1 MLSNSVQKFIVI
13 HPGILLLLAFLF
25 IFFLFLIVCS
35 DEPKLNYRIL
45 LVFSLS
51 ESYIIGFISAYSNPK
66 VVFMVVLCIFVIV
79 VTLAL
84 CSINTTTDVT
94 IYGEILCIFLMT
106 IILFVMFTIFTNYS
120 FFKIIRLLLGAILAC
135 FYIICEIKIIFGN
148 GDILTGEY
156 IIPAFMIYTDI
167 ILLYTKLY
175 DLFER
180 LYSNF

>member
-84 CSINTTTDVT
+84 YSINTTTDVT
-94 IYGEILCIFLMT
+94 IYGEFY
-106 IILFVMFTIFTNYS
+106 V
-120 FFKIIRLLLGAILAC
+120 FF
-135 FYIICEIKIIFGN
+135 
-148 GDILTGEY
+148 
-156 IIPAFMIYTDI
+156 
-167 ILLYTKLY
+167 
-175 DLFER
+175 
-180 LYSNF
+180 